1 MSGKGLLV
9 VLSGPSGAGKDTV
22 LKSLMQKEPGVRLS
36 VSATTRAPREGE
48 EDGKDYFFL
57 SRPRFEELVEN
68 GKMLEHAEYCGNF
81 YGTPSEPIEA
91 WQAEG
96 CDVILEIEVQGGAQ
110 IKTKRPD
117 CVSIF
122 ILPPSLEV
130 LEKRLRLSLS
140 NSDVYINIAG
150 GIRISEPAIDLGV
163 VLAVVSS
170 ARDKAI
176 DEKVLAFGEVGLSGE
191 VRAVSQAAGRVQE
204 AKKLGFTTVILP
216 EVCREQIGKV
226 EGIRL
231 CGVRTVADAVG
242 VIL

>member
-96 CDVILEIEVQGGAQ
+96 CDVILEIEVRGGAQ

-130 LEKRLRLSLS
+130 LEKRLRRRGTDAEEAIQKRLATAKSEIAQAMHY
-140 NSDVYINIAG
+140 DYVIINDDL
-150 GIRISEPAIDLGV
+150 EPAVEQVAEIL
-163 VLAVVSS
+163 
-170 ARDKAI
+170 RT
-176 DEKVLAFGEVGLSGE
+176 EKL
-191 VRAVSQAAGRVQE
+191 
-204 AKKLGFTTVILP
+204 KT
-216 EVCREQIGKV
+216 
-226 EGIRL
+226 IRNHDFIERML
-231 CGVRTVADAVG
+231 
-242 VIL
+242 

>member
-22 LKSLMQKEPGVRLS
+22 LKSLMQNEPGVRLS

-130 LEKRLRLSLS
+130 LEKRLRRRGTDAEEAIQKRLAAAKSE
-140 NSDVYINIAG
+140 IAQAMHYDYVVVNDDLESAVEQVAEILRTEKLKS
-150 GIRISEPAIDLGV
+150 IRNQDFIERML
-163 VLAVVSS
+163 
-170 ARDKAI
+170 
-176 DEKVLAFGEVGLSGE
+176 
-191 VRAVSQAAGRVQE
+191 
-204 AKKLGFTTVILP
+204 
-216 EVCREQIGKV
+216 
-226 EGIRL
+226 
-231 CGVRTVADAVG
+231 
-242 VIL
+242 

>member
-130 LEKRLRLSLS
+130 LEKRLRRRGTDAEEAIQKRLATAKSEIAQAMHY
-140 NSDVYINIAG
+140 DYVIINDDL
-150 GIRISEPAIDLGV
+150 EPAVEQVAEIL
-163 VLAVVSS
+163 
-170 ARDKAI
+170 RI
-176 DEKVLAFGEVGLSGE
+176 EKL
-191 VRAVSQAAGRVQE
+191 
-204 AKKLGFTTVILP
+204 KT
-216 EVCREQIGKV
+216 
-226 EGIRL
+226 IRNHDFIERML
-231 CGVRTVADAVG
+231 
-242 VIL
+242 

>member
-22 LKSLMQKEPGVRLS
+22 LKSLMQNEPGVRLS

-57 SRPRFEELVEN
+57 SCPRFKELVEN

-117 CVSIF
+117 CVSIACH
-122 ILPPSLEV
+122 PPPREV
-130 LEKRLRLSLS
+130 RERRLRRRGTDAEEAIQKRLAAAKSE
-140 NSDVYINIAG
+140 IAQAMHYDYVVVNDDLESAVEQVAEILRTEKLKS
-150 GIRISEPAIDLGV
+150 IRNQDFIERML
-163 VLAVVSS
+163 
-170 ARDKAI
+170 
-176 DEKVLAFGEVGLSGE
+176 
-191 VRAVSQAAGRVQE
+191 
-204 AKKLGFTTVILP
+204 
-216 EVCREQIGKV
+216 
-226 EGIRL
+226 
-231 CGVRTVADAVG
+231 
-242 VIL
+242 

>member
-22 LKSLMQKEPGVRLS
+22 LKSLMQNEPGVRLS
-36 VSATTRAPREGE
+36 LSATTRAPREGE

-57 SRPRFEELVEN
+57 SCPRFKELVEN

-130 LEKRLRLSLS
+130 LEKRLRRRGTDAEEAIQKRLAAAKSE
-140 NSDVYINIAG
+140 IAQAMHYDYVVVNDDLESAVEQVTEILRTEKLKS
-150 GIRISEPAIDLGV
+150 IRNQDFIERML
-163 VLAVVSS
+163 
-170 ARDKAI
+170 
-176 DEKVLAFGEVGLSGE
+176 
-191 VRAVSQAAGRVQE
+191 
-204 AKKLGFTTVILP
+204 
-216 EVCREQIGKV
+216 
-226 EGIRL
+226 
-231 CGVRTVADAVG
+231 
-242 VIL
+242 

>member
-36 VSATTRAPREGE
+36 VSATTRAPREGTA
-48 EDGKDYFFL
+48 DGKDYFFL

-130 LEKRLRLSLS
+130 LEKRLRRRGTDAEEAIQKRLATAKSEIAQAMHY
-140 NSDVYINIAG
+140 DYVIINDDL
-150 GIRISEPAIDLGV
+150 EPAVEQVAEIL
-163 VLAVVSS
+163 
-170 ARDKAI
+170 RT
-176 DEKVLAFGEVGLSGE
+176 EKL
-191 VRAVSQAAGRVQE
+191 
-204 AKKLGFTTVILP
+204 KT
-216 EVCREQIGKV
+216 
-226 EGIRL
+226 IRNHDFIERML
-231 CGVRTVADAVG
+231 
-242 VIL
+242 

>member
-22 LKSLMQKEPGVRLS
+22 LKSLMQNEPGVRLS

-57 SRPRFEELVEN
+57 SCPRFTELVEN

-130 LEKRLRLSLS
+130 LEKRLRRRGTDAEEAIQKRLAAAKSE
-140 NSDVYINIAG
+140 IAQAMHYDYVVVNDDLESAVEQVAEILRTEKLKS
-150 GIRISEPAIDLGV
+150 IRNQDFIERML
-163 VLAVVSS
+163 
-170 ARDKAI
+170 
-176 DEKVLAFGEVGLSGE
+176 
-191 VRAVSQAAGRVQE
+191 
-204 AKKLGFTTVILP
+204 
-216 EVCREQIGKV
+216 
-226 EGIRL
+226 
-231 CGVRTVADAVG
+231 
-242 VIL
+242 

>member
-130 LEKRLRLSLS
+130 LEKRLRRRGTDAEEAIQKRLATAKSEIAQAMHY
-140 NSDVYINIAG
+140 DYAIINDDL
-150 GIRISEPAIDLGV
+150 EPAVEQVAEIL
-163 VLAVVSS
+163 
-170 ARDKAI
+170 RT
-176 DEKVLAFGEVGLSGE
+176 EKL
-191 VRAVSQAAGRVQE
+191 
-204 AKKLGFTTVILP
+204 KT
-216 EVCREQIGKV
+216 
-226 EGIRL
+226 IRNHDFIERML
-231 CGVRTVADAVG
+231 
-242 VIL
+242 

>member
-22 LKSLMQKEPGVRLS
+22 LKSLMQNEPGVRLS

-57 SRPRFEELVEN
+57 SCPRFKELVEN

-110 IKTKRPD
+110 IKTNRPD

-130 LEKRLRLSLS
+130 LEKRLRRRGTDAEEAIQKRLAAAKSE
-140 NSDVYINIAG
+140 IAQAMHYDYVVVNDDLESAVEQVAEILRTEKLKS
-150 GIRISEPAIDLGV
+150 IRNQDFIERML
-163 VLAVVSS
+163 
-170 ARDKAI
+170 
-176 DEKVLAFGEVGLSGE
+176 
-191 VRAVSQAAGRVQE
+191 
-204 AKKLGFTTVILP
+204 
-216 EVCREQIGKV
+216 
-226 EGIRL
+226 
-231 CGVRTVADAVG
+231 
-242 VIL
+242 

>member
-130 LEKRLRLSLS
+130 LEKRLRRRGTDAEEAIQKRLAAAKSE
-140 NSDVYINIAG
+140 IAQAMHYDYVVVNDDLESAVEQVAEILRTEKLKS
-150 GIRISEPAIDLGV
+150 IRNQDFIERML
-163 VLAVVSS
+163 
-170 ARDKAI
+170 
-176 DEKVLAFGEVGLSGE
+176 
-191 VRAVSQAAGRVQE
+191 
-204 AKKLGFTTVILP
+204 
-216 EVCREQIGKV
+216 
-226 EGIRL
+226 
-231 CGVRTVADAVG
+231 
-242 VIL
+242 

>member
-22 LKSLMQKEPGVRLS
+22 LKSLMQNEPGVRLS

-57 SRPRFEELVEN
+57 SCPRFKELVEN

-130 LEKRLRLSLS
+130 LEKRLRRRGTDAEEAIQKRLAAAKSE
-140 NSDVYINIAG
+140 IAQAMHYDYVVVNDDLESAVEQVAEILRTEKLKS
-150 GIRISEPAIDLGV
+150 IRNQDFIERML
-163 VLAVVSS
+163 
-170 ARDKAI
+170 
-176 DEKVLAFGEVGLSGE
+176 
-191 VRAVSQAAGRVQE
+191 
-204 AKKLGFTTVILP
+204 
-216 EVCREQIGKV
+216 
-226 EGIRL
+226 
-231 CGVRTVADAVG
+231 
-242 VIL
+242 

>member
-22 LKSLMQKEPGVRLS
+22 LKSLMQNEPGVRLS

-57 SRPRFEELVEN
+57 SCPRFKELVEN

-81 YGTPSEPIEA
+81 YGTPSEPIDA

-130 LEKRLRLSLS
+130 LEKRLRRRGTDAEEAIQKRLAAAKSE
-140 NSDVYINIAG
+140 IAQAMHYDYVVVNDDLESAVEQVTEILRTEKLKS
-150 GIRISEPAIDLGV
+150 IRNQDFIERML
-163 VLAVVSS
+163 
-170 ARDKAI
+170 
-176 DEKVLAFGEVGLSGE
+176 
-191 VRAVSQAAGRVQE
+191 
-204 AKKLGFTTVILP
+204 
-216 EVCREQIGKV
+216 
-226 EGIRL
+226 
-231 CGVRTVADAVG
+231 
-242 VIL
+242 

>member
-22 LKSLMQKEPGVRLS
+22 LKSLMQNEPGVRLS
-36 VSATTRAPREGE
+36 VSATTRTPREGE

-57 SRPRFEELVEN
+57 SCPRFKELVEN

-130 LEKRLRLSLS
+130 LEKRLRRRGTDAEEAIQKRLAAAKSE
-140 NSDVYINIAG
+140 IAQAMHYDYVVVNDDLESAVEQVTEILRTEKLKS
-150 GIRISEPAIDLGV
+150 IRNQDFIERML
-163 VLAVVSS
+163 
-170 ARDKAI
+170 
-176 DEKVLAFGEVGLSGE
+176 
-191 VRAVSQAAGRVQE
+191 
-204 AKKLGFTTVILP
+204 
-216 EVCREQIGKV
+216 
-226 EGIRL
+226 
-231 CGVRTVADAVG
+231 
-242 VIL
+242 

>member
-22 LKSLMQKEPGVRLS
+22 LKSLMQNEPGVRLS

-57 SRPRFEELVEN
+57 SCPRFKELVEN

-96 CDVILEIEVQGGAQ
+96 CDVILEIEEQGGAQ
-110 IKTKRPD
+110 VKTKRPD

-130 LEKRLRLSLS
+130 LEKRLRRRGTDAEEAIQKRLAAAKSE
-140 NSDVYINIAG
+140 IAQAMHYDYVVVNDDLESAVEQVAEILRTEKLKS
-150 GIRISEPAIDLGV
+150 IRNQDFIERML
-163 VLAVVSS
+163 
-170 ARDKAI
+170 
-176 DEKVLAFGEVGLSGE
+176 
-191 VRAVSQAAGRVQE
+191 
-204 AKKLGFTTVILP
+204 
-216 EVCREQIGKV
+216 
-226 EGIRL
+226 
-231 CGVRTVADAVG
+231 
-242 VIL
+242 

>member
-22 LKSLMQKEPGVRLS
+22 LKSLMQNEPGVRLS

-57 SRPRFEELVEN
+57 SCPRFKELVEN

-81 YGTPSEPIEA
+81 YGTPSEPIDA

-130 LEKRLRLSLS
+130 LEKRLRRRGTDAEEAIQKRLAAAKSE
-140 NSDVYINIAG
+140 IAQAMHYDYVVVNDDLESAVEQVAEILRTEKLKS
-150 GIRISEPAIDLGV
+150 IRNQDFIERML
-163 VLAVVSS
+163 
-170 ARDKAI
+170 
-176 DEKVLAFGEVGLSGE
+176 
-191 VRAVSQAAGRVQE
+191 
-204 AKKLGFTTVILP
+204 
-216 EVCREQIGKV
+216 
-226 EGIRL
+226 
-231 CGVRTVADAVG
+231 
-242 VIL
+242 

>member
-22 LKSLMQKEPGVRLS
+22 LKSLMQNEPGVRLS

-57 SRPRFEELVEN
+57 SCPRFKELVEN

-130 LEKRLRLSLS
+130 LEKRLRRRGTDAEEAIQKRLAAAKSE
-140 NSDVYINIAG
+140 IAQAMHYDYVVVNDDLESAVEQVTEILRTEKLKS
-150 GIRISEPAIDLGV
+150 IRNQDFIERML
-163 VLAVVSS
+163 
-170 ARDKAI
+170 
-176 DEKVLAFGEVGLSGE
+176 
-191 VRAVSQAAGRVQE
+191 
-204 AKKLGFTTVILP
+204 
-216 EVCREQIGKV
+216 
-226 EGIRL
+226 
-231 CGVRTVADAVG
+231 
-242 VIL
+242 

>member
-130 LEKRLRLSLS
+130 LEKRLRRRGTDAEEAIQKRLAAAKSE
-140 NSDVYINIAG
+140 IAQAMHYDYVVVNDDLESAVEQVTEILRTEKLKS
-150 GIRISEPAIDLGV
+150 IRNQDFIERML
-163 VLAVVSS
+163 
-170 ARDKAI
+170 
-176 DEKVLAFGEVGLSGE
+176 
-191 VRAVSQAAGRVQE
+191 
-204 AKKLGFTTVILP
+204 
-216 EVCREQIGKV
+216 
-226 EGIRL
+226 
-231 CGVRTVADAVG
+231 
-242 VIL
+242 

>member
-130 LEKRLRLSLS
+130 LEKRLRRRGTDAEEAIQKRLATTKSEIAQAMHY
-140 NSDVYINIAG
+140 DYVIINDDL
-150 GIRISEPAIDLGV
+150 EPAVEQVAEIL
-163 VLAVVSS
+163 
-170 ARDKAI
+170 RT
-176 DEKVLAFGEVGLSGE
+176 EKL
-191 VRAVSQAAGRVQE
+191 
-204 AKKLGFTTVILP
+204 KT
-216 EVCREQIGKV
+216 
-226 EGIRL
+226 IRNHDFIERML
-231 CGVRTVADAVG
+231 
-242 VIL
+242 

>member
-130 LEKRLRLSLS
+130 LEKRLRRRGTDAEEAIQKLLATAKSEIAQAMHY
-140 NSDVYINIAG
+140 DYVIINDDL
-150 GIRISEPAIDLGV
+150 EPAVEQVAEIL
-163 VLAVVSS
+163 
-170 ARDKAI
+170 RT
-176 DEKVLAFGEVGLSGE
+176 EKL
-191 VRAVSQAAGRVQE
+191 
-204 AKKLGFTTVILP
+204 KT
-216 EVCREQIGKV
+216 
-226 EGIRL
+226 IRNHDFIERML
-231 CGVRTVADAVG
+231 
-242 VIL
+242 

>member
-96 CDVILEIEVQGGAQ
+96 CDVILEIEAQGGAQ

-130 LEKRLRLSLS
+130 LEKRLRRRGTDAEEAIQKRLATAKSEIAQAMHY
-140 NSDVYINIAG
+140 DYVIINDDL
-150 GIRISEPAIDLGV
+150 EPAVEQVAEIL
-163 VLAVVSS
+163 
-170 ARDKAI
+170 RT
-176 DEKVLAFGEVGLSGE
+176 EKL
-191 VRAVSQAAGRVQE
+191 
-204 AKKLGFTTVILP
+204 KT
-216 EVCREQIGKV
+216 
-226 EGIRL
+226 IRNHDFIERML
-231 CGVRTVADAVG
+231 
-242 VIL
+242 

>member
-130 LEKRLRLSLS
+130 LEKRLRRRGTDAEEAIQKRLATAKSEIAQAMHY
-140 NSDVYINIAG
+140 DYVIINDDL
-150 GIRISEPAIDLGV
+150 EPAVEQVAEIL
-163 VLAVVSS
+163 
-170 ARDKAI
+170 RT
-176 DEKVLAFGEVGLSGE
+176 EKL
-191 VRAVSQAAGRVQE
+191 
-204 AKKLGFTTVILP
+204 KT
-216 EVCREQIGKV
+216 
-226 EGIRL
+226 IRNHDFIERML
-231 CGVRTVADAVG
+231 
-242 VIL
+242 

>member
-122 ILPPSLEV
+122 IIPPSLEV
-130 LEKRLRLSLS
+130 LEKRLRRRGTDAEEAIQKRLATAKSEIAQAMHY
-140 NSDVYINIAG
+140 DYVIINDDL
-150 GIRISEPAIDLGV
+150 EPAVEQVAEIL
-163 VLAVVSS
+163 
-170 ARDKAI
+170 RT
-176 DEKVLAFGEVGLSGE
+176 EKL
-191 VRAVSQAAGRVQE
+191 
-204 AKKLGFTTVILP
+204 KT
-216 EVCREQIGKV
+216 
-226 EGIRL
+226 IRNHDFIERML
-231 CGVRTVADAVG
+231 
-242 VIL
+242 

>member
-36 VSATTRAPREGE
+36 VSATTRALREGE

-130 LEKRLRLSLS
+130 LEKRLRRRGTDAEEAIQKRLATAKSEIAQAMHY
-140 NSDVYINIAG
+140 DYVIINDDL
-150 GIRISEPAIDLGV
+150 EPAVEQVAEIL
-163 VLAVVSS
+163 
-170 ARDKAI
+170 RT
-176 DEKVLAFGEVGLSGE
+176 EKL
-191 VRAVSQAAGRVQE
+191 
-204 AKKLGFTTVILP
+204 KT
-216 EVCREQIGKV
+216 
-226 EGIRL
+226 IRNHDFIERML
-231 CGVRTVADAVG
+231 
-242 VIL
+242 

>member
-22 LKSLMQKEPGVRLS
+22 LKSLMQNEPGVRLS

-57 SRPRFEELVEN
+57 SCPRFKELVEN

-81 YGTPSEPIEA
+81 YGTPSEPIDA

-130 LEKRLRLSLS
+130 LEKRLRRRGTDAEEAIQKRLDAAKSE
-140 NSDVYINIAG
+140 IAQAMHYDYVVVNDDLESAVEQVTEILRTEKLKS
-150 GIRISEPAIDLGV
+150 IRNQDFIERML
-163 VLAVVSS
+163 
-170 ARDKAI
+170 
-176 DEKVLAFGEVGLSGE
+176 
-191 VRAVSQAAGRVQE
+191 
-204 AKKLGFTTVILP
+204 
-216 EVCREQIGKV
+216 
-226 EGIRL
+226 
-231 CGVRTVADAVG
+231 
-242 VIL
+242 

>member
-130 LEKRLRLSLS
+130 LEKRLRRRGTDAEEAIQKRVATAKSEIAQAMHY
-140 NSDVYINIAG
+140 DYVIINDDL
-150 GIRISEPAIDLGV
+150 EPAVEQVAEIL
-163 VLAVVSS
+163 
-170 ARDKAI
+170 RT
-176 DEKVLAFGEVGLSGE
+176 EKL
-191 VRAVSQAAGRVQE
+191 
-204 AKKLGFTTVILP
+204 KT
-216 EVCREQIGKV
+216 
-226 EGIRL
+226 IRNHDFIERML
-231 CGVRTVADAVG
+231 
-242 VIL
+242 

>member
-22 LKSLMQKEPGVRLS
+22 LKSLMQNEPGVRLS

-57 SRPRFEELVEN
+57 SCPRFKELVEN

-81 YGTPSEPIEA
+81 YGTPSKPIEA

-130 LEKRLRLSLS
+130 LEKRLRRRGTDAEEAIQKRLAAAKSE
-140 NSDVYINIAG
+140 IAQAMHYDYVVVNDDLESAVEQVTEILRTEKLKS
-150 GIRISEPAIDLGV
+150 IRNQDFIERML
-163 VLAVVSS
+163 
-170 ARDKAI
+170 
-176 DEKVLAFGEVGLSGE
+176 
-191 VRAVSQAAGRVQE
+191 
-204 AKKLGFTTVILP
+204 
-216 EVCREQIGKV
+216 
-226 EGIRL
+226 
-231 CGVRTVADAVG
+231 
-242 VIL
+242 

>member
-1 MSGKGLLV
+1 MSGKGLLIE
-9 VLSGPSGAGKDTV
+9 LSGPSGAGKDTV
-22 LKSLMQKEPGVRLS
+22 LKSLMQNEPGVRLS

-57 SRPRFEELVEN
+57 SCPRFKELVEN

-81 YGTPSEPIEA
+81 YGTPSEPIDA

-130 LEKRLRLSLS
+130 LEKRLRRRGTDAEEAIQKRLAAAKSE
-140 NSDVYINIAG
+140 IAQAMHYDYVVVNDDLESAVEQVAEILRTEKLKS
-150 GIRISEPAIDLGV
+150 IRNQDFIERML
-163 VLAVVSS
+163 
-170 ARDKAI
+170 
-176 DEKVLAFGEVGLSGE
+176 
-191 VRAVSQAAGRVQE
+191 
-204 AKKLGFTTVILP
+204 
-216 EVCREQIGKV
+216 
-226 EGIRL
+226 
-231 CGVRTVADAVG
+231 
-242 VIL
+242 

>member
-22 LKSLMQKEPGVRLS
+22 LKSLMQKESGVRLS

-130 LEKRLRLSLS
+130 LEKRLRRRGTDAEEAIQKRLATAKSEIAQAMHY
-140 NSDVYINIAG
+140 DYVIINDDL
-150 GIRISEPAIDLGV
+150 EPAVEQVAEIL
-163 VLAVVSS
+163 
-170 ARDKAI
+170 RT
-176 DEKVLAFGEVGLSGE
+176 EKL
-191 VRAVSQAAGRVQE
+191 
-204 AKKLGFTTVILP
+204 KT
-216 EVCREQIGKV
+216 
-226 EGIRL
+226 IRNHDFIERML
-231 CGVRTVADAVG
+231 
-242 VIL
+242 

>member
-36 VSATTRAPREGE
+36 ISATTRAPREGE

-130 LEKRLRLSLS
+130 LEKRLRRRGTDAEEAIQKRLATAKSEIAQAMHY
-140 NSDVYINIAG
+140 DYVIINDDL
-150 GIRISEPAIDLGV
+150 EPAVEQVAEIL
-163 VLAVVSS
+163 
-170 ARDKAI
+170 RT
-176 DEKVLAFGEVGLSGE
+176 EKL
-191 VRAVSQAAGRVQE
+191 
-204 AKKLGFTTVILP
+204 KT
-216 EVCREQIGKV
+216 
-226 EGIRL
+226 IRNHDFIERML
-231 CGVRTVADAVG
+231 
-242 VIL
+242 

>member
-22 LKSLMQKEPGVRLS
+22 LKSLMQNEPGVRLS

-57 SRPRFEELVEN
+57 SCPRFKELVEN

-81 YGTPSEPIEA
+81 YGTPSEPIDA

-130 LEKRLRLSLS
+130 LEKRLRRRGTDAKEAIQERLAAAKSE
-140 NSDVYINIAG
+140 IAQAMHYDYVVVNDDLESAVEQVAEILRTEKLKS
-150 GIRISEPAIDLGV
+150 IRNQDFIERML
-163 VLAVVSS
+163 
-170 ARDKAI
+170 
-176 DEKVLAFGEVGLSGE
+176 
-191 VRAVSQAAGRVQE
+191 
-204 AKKLGFTTVILP
+204 
-216 EVCREQIGKV
+216 
-226 EGIRL
+226 
-231 CGVRTVADAVG
+231 
-242 VIL
+242 